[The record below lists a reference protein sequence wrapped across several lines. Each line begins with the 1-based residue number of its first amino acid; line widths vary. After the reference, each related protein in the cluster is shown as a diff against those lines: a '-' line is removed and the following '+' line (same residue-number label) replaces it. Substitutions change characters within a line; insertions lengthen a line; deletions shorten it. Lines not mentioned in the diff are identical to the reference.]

1 MILNKSSYE
10 RGFGHASMY
19 KTMQVDLAEEAGR
32 DGKSSSADG
41 NRMVFSNKTN
51 RSGELWHPSLG
62 EDGLP
67 EVGSWVY
74 EGDPLYCVVD
84 ELSGKDRCGKYKDKD
99 PACVHAVRTLAPDA
113 GSNAGNKASSTLR
126 IPSNPVIGDKFSSRH
141 GQKTLTIGRLSTLV
155 DVFFVIPV

>member
-74 EGDPLYCVVD
+74 EGDPLYCVVSPVPGVVVVD
-84 ELSGKDRCGKYKDKD
+84 RLYKSHLCSFTVALS
-99 PACVHAVRTLAPDA
+99 
-113 GSNAGNKASSTLR
+113 
-126 IPSNPVIGDKFSSRH
+126 
-141 GQKTLTIGRLSTLV
+141 LT
-155 DVFFVIPV
+155 